1 MMRDDEDG
9 EDEEDEDHARARRPR
24 RACVAAAA
32 AAAEDEDEAL
42 PSFEDDDD
50 DWRRAGQRD
59 KVRRKRQAEQ
69 RRDQVRRRRRVVDD
83 SDEDSE
89 EDEEESFGE
98 EDEDEDDED
107 EDSAV
112 SYDDDSEEDED
123 EDEDEEDEAENRV
136 PRNSKRRESQSRHQ
150 SRRPSKRAAA
160 KRATAA
166 VVAARRGGGGSS
178 RAGGGSRRDP
188 ERAGARHGG
197 GGGGGGGGNGDGGTR
212 ARRSEVEELAAA
224 AGASSSPDAHLD
236 RAGRRQRHSAPAPP
250 VRQVAVQHALTR
262 IGERAP
268 TTEPIPPEKN
278 WLRRKE
284 LVEAHAIGEDENDHG
299 FEHQWFTARVV
310 SVDRKNCHALLEFEE
325 LLNDDGQSKLMERIE
340 LSKIRPIPPSGA
352 AQVCLD
358 DCPWKPERGFAKSV
372 GSAEYAAQLAWV
384 RSLPIGAAVE
394 CYADDA
400 WWAGV
405 CMGEV
410 SVDEARAHADAYEA
424 AVAAAAAEDPAAPSP
439 DRPDPTN
446 EGPHFLVRYFVD
458 PSADK
463 WGAPHFDPRFLRP
476 RWEFDVDK
484 TLWEH
489 DDALYAIL
497 D

>member
-1 MMRDDEDG
+1 
-9 EDEEDEDHARARRPR
+9 
-24 RACVAAAA
+24 VA
-32 AAAEDEDEAL
+32 L
-42 PSFEDDDD
+42 
-50 DWRRAGQRD
+50 
-59 KVRRKRQAEQ
+59 
-69 RRDQVRRRRRVVDD
+69 
-83 SDEDSE
+83 
-89 EDEEESFGE
+89 
-98 EDEDEDDED
+98 
-107 EDSAV
+107 
-112 SYDDDSEEDED
+112 
-123 EDEDEEDEAENRV
+123 
-136 PRNSKRRESQSRHQ
+136 
-150 SRRPSKRAAA
+150 
-160 KRATAA
+160 
-166 VVAARRGGGGSS
+166 
-178 RAGGGSRRDP
+178 
-188 ERAGARHGG
+188 
-197 GGGGGGGGNGDGGTR
+197 
-212 ARRSEVEELAAA
+212 
-224 AGASSSPDAHLD
+224 
-236 RAGRRQRHSAPAPP
+236 
-250 VRQVAVQHALTR
+250 QHALTR
-262 IGERAP
+262 IGERVP
-268 TTEPIPPEKN
+268 TTEPLPPEKN

-340 LSKIRPIPPSGA
+340 LTKIRPIPPSGA

-372 GSAEYAAQLAWV
+372 DSAEYAAQLAWV

>member
-1 MMRDDEDG
+1 M
-9 EDEEDEDHARARRPR
+9 
-24 RACVAAAA
+24 
-32 AAAEDEDEAL
+32 
-42 PSFEDDDD
+42 
-50 DWRRAGQRD
+50 
-59 KVRRKRQAEQ
+59 
-69 RRDQVRRRRRVVDD
+69 
-83 SDEDSE
+83 
-89 EDEEESFGE
+89 
-98 EDEDEDDED
+98 
-107 EDSAV
+107 
-112 SYDDDSEEDED
+112 
-123 EDEDEEDEAENRV
+123 
-136 PRNSKRRESQSRHQ
+136 
-150 SRRPSKRAAA
+150 
-160 KRATAA
+160 
-166 VVAARRGGGGSS
+166 
-178 RAGGGSRRDP
+178 
-188 ERAGARHGG
+188 
-197 GGGGGGGGNGDGGTR
+197 
-212 ARRSEVEELAAA
+212 EELTAA

>member
-1 MMRDDEDG
+1 
-9 EDEEDEDHARARRPR
+9 
-24 RACVAAAA
+24 
-32 AAAEDEDEAL
+32 
-42 PSFEDDDD
+42 
-50 DWRRAGQRD
+50 
-59 KVRRKRQAEQ
+59 
-69 RRDQVRRRRRVVDD
+69 VVDD

-107 EDSAV
+107 EEDSAV

-197 GGGGGGGGNGDGGTR
+197 GGGGGGGGDGDGGTR

-340 LSKIRPIPPSGA
+340 LTKIRPIPPSGA